1 MQETFLDTSLPAVPF
16 LGNAVPPLENG
27 DRLTRAEFERR
38 YEAMPDVK
46 AELIEGVVYM
56 AAAARLK
63 RHGGPQSDLI
73 AWLRTYSAA
82 TPGVD
87 TADNTNDRLDL
98 DNEPQPDGVL
108 YIEPEY
114 GGQATI
120 SDDDYFEGAPEL
132 IGEIAASS
140 ASYDLGPKLN
150 AYRRNGVREY
160 IVWRVLEN
168 DIDWFILREGRY
180 QRQPLGAGGI
190 YRSEV
195 FSGLWLDKAAMLR
208 RDFTQVS
215 QVLRHGLASAEHQ
228 EFVARLAKAKATGR

>member
-1 MQETFLDTSLPAVPF
+1 
-16 LGNAVPPLENG
+16 
-27 DRLTRAEFERR
+27 
-38 YEAMPDVK
+38 MPDVK

-63 RHGGPQSDLI
+63 KHGGPQRYLST
-73 AWLRTYSAA
+73 WMGVYSAA

-87 TADNTNDRLDL
+87 GADGTSDRLDL
-98 DNEPQPDGVL
+98 DNEPQPDALL
-108 YIEPEY
+108 YIESEC

-120 SDDDYFEGAPEL
+120 SDDDYLEGAPEL

-160 IVWRVLEN
+160 VVWRVLEN
-168 DIDWFILREGRY
+168 DIDWFMLREGRY
-180 QRQPLGAGGI
+180 QRQPLPADGI

-195 FSGLWLDKAAMLR
+195 FPGLWLDKAAMLR
-208 RDFTQVS
+208 RDLG
-215 QVLRHGLASAEHQ
+215 QVLKVLQQGLVSAEHQ
-228 EFVARLAKAKATGR
+228 EFVARLADARRRKS